1 MRLFAKTFNVFLA
14 LSLRLRKERRCSLK
28 ESVVKKS
35 KKSRKERERRRDERS
50 KKRDPRFFPLFSLF
64 SLFSKKRARNKES
77 DTHTHTHTRERERE
91 RDKQTLKHGRGRCV
105 GKIDDIL
112 ARSTDC

>member
-35 KKSRKERERRRDERS
+35 KKSRKERERRRDEIS
-50 KKRDPRFFPLFSLF
+50 KKRDPRFFFLMRLVFSLF
-64 SLFSKKRARNKES
+64 SLFSQKSARVTKS
-77 DTHTHTHTRERERE
+77 QTHTHTQRERER
-91 RDKQTLKHGRGRCV
+91 H
-105 GKIDDIL
+105 
-112 ARSTDC
+112 